1 MDSLGL
7 LGLETAD
14 FLCQRIF
21 EVIDEDGS
29 NSCNFD
35 EFLVYMNTLIYGSP
49 REKAIQSFKML
60 DVEKKGMILK
70 KDIEAMIR
78 GVSQLWNSLTNSKG
92 KNNIIYC
99 FLNFSFSCIFI
110 S

>member
-14 FLCQRIF
+14 FLCKRIF
-21 EVIDEDGS
+21 EVIDEDGN

-35 EFLVYMNTLIYGSP
+35 EFLAYMNTLIYGSP
-49 REKAIQSFKML
+49 KEKAIQSFKML

-92 KNNIIYC
+92 NN
-99 FLNFSFSCIFI
+99 
-110 S
+110 